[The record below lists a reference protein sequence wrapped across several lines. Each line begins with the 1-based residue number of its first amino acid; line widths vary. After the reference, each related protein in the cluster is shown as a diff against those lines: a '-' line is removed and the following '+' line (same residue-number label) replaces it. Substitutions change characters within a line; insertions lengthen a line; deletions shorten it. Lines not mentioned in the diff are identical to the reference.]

1 MLERLCLNFTESHK
15 TWDYITIRAILFLN
29 QPGQEAK
36 SKENHR
42 WNNETFL
49 ECTKTNSECC
59 LKPLPNFTTWL
70 NFGPEITKLWLNGK
84 CLSNKLRKFLLKKNS
99 CILFLP
105 GYKKT
110 QAIFTSTTNV
120 KSYKTIGCWL
130 YLKVNFPLIS
140 FVQQMG
146 IMLKSYATTATSTA
160 GLITKYKVNPS
171 LTHAWPRQNF
181 SLQYQ
186 YNIKG
191 KSDERKVKN
200 QFFLW
205 DYQLI
210 QYQIIQSNIM
220 RIVWP
225 TVRRITNEILGCT
238 NVVSNLISIKKKNI

>member
-1 MLERLCLNFTESHK
+1 M
-15 TWDYITIRAILFLN
+15 
-29 QPGQEAK
+29 
-36 SKENHR
+36 
-42 WNNETFL
+42 
-49 ECTKTNSECC
+49 
-59 LKPLPNFTTWL
+59 
-70 NFGPEITKLWLNGK
+70 
-84 CLSNKLRKFLLKKNS
+84 
-99 CILFLP
+99 FLP
-105 GYKKT
+105 RYKKT

-120 KSYKTIGCWL
+120 KSYETIGCWL

-171 LTHAWPRQNF
+171 LSHAWPRQNF

-191 KSDERKVKN
+191 KSDEKKVKKSI
-200 QFFLW
+200 FLR

-220 RIVWP
+220 MWIVWL

-238 NVVSNLISIKKKNI
+238 NVVSNLIAIKKKTI

>member
-1 MLERLCLNFTESHK
+1 M
-15 TWDYITIRAILFLN
+15 
-29 QPGQEAK
+29 
-36 SKENHR
+36 
-42 WNNETFL
+42 
-49 ECTKTNSECC
+49 
-59 LKPLPNFTTWL
+59 
-70 NFGPEITKLWLNGK
+70 
-84 CLSNKLRKFLLKKNS
+84 
-99 CILFLP
+99 FLP
-105 GYKKT
+105 RYKKT

-120 KSYKTIGCWL
+120 KSYETIGCWL

-191 KSDERKVKN
+191 KSDEKKAKKSI
-200 QFFLW
+200 FW
-205 DYQLI
+205 GDYQLI

-220 RIVWP
+220 RIVWL
-225 TVRRITNEILGCT
+225 TVRRITDEILGCT
-238 NVVSNLISIKKKNI
+238 NVVSNHIVIKKTFNLAR

>member
-29 QPGQEAK
+29 QPGQETK
-36 SKENHR
+36 SKGNHR

-49 ECTKTNSECC
+49 EYTKTNSECC
-59 LKPLPNFTTWL
+59 LKPLPNFCYMTQFWTRNYKTL
-70 NFGPEITKLWLNGK
+70 AEQKMPVQQTKK
-84 CLSNKLRKFLLKKNS
+84 MSVKKKHS

-105 GYKKT
+105 RYKET

-120 KSYKTIGCWL
+120 KSYETIGCWL
-130 YLKVNFPLIS
+130 NLKVNFPLIS

-160 GLITKYKVNPS
+160 SLITKYKVNPS

-200 QFFLW
+200 QFF
-205 DYQLI
+205 YR
-210 QYQIIQSNIM
+210 IISWSNTKLSKATSWELYG
-220 RIVWP
+220 R
-225 TVRRITNEILGCT
+225 
-238 NVVSNLISIKKKNI
+238 

>member
-1 MLERLCLNFTESHK
+1 M
-15 TWDYITIRAILFLN
+15 
-29 QPGQEAK
+29 
-36 SKENHR
+36 
-42 WNNETFL
+42 
-49 ECTKTNSECC
+49 
-59 LKPLPNFTTWL
+59 
-70 NFGPEITKLWLNGK
+70 
-84 CLSNKLRKFLLKKNS
+84 
-99 CILFLP
+99 FLP

-130 YLKVNFPLIS
+130 NLKVNFPLIS

-171 LTHAWPRQNF
+171 LTHTWPWQNF

-191 KSDERKVKN
+191 KSDERKAKKSI
-200 QFFLW
+200 FW
-205 DYQLI
+205 EDYQLI

-220 RIVWP
+220 MRIAWQ

-238 NVVSNLISIKKKNI
+238 NVVSNHIVIKKKTI